1 MVEEAELPA
10 REHAA
15 LCEGEGGEEPR
26 GAAVDLAVDVEGLLV
41 ALDSPPEQVHELR
54 EAHGRGLGSGIP
66 APGLREGGRG
76 AARALLRKLPRHR
89 VQHVRQVGL
98 QVLQAHRA
106 ALCCPP
112 ERPPQRVGVARV
124 PHPAQAGAE
133 HAERD
138 PLGAQ
143 LVRGDG
149 HPPAPRGVAEA
160 VGEERSE
167 TVNVPAEAVVV
178 EACGLLR
185 PPLARLPG
193 RLALPLLEVRGHA
206 RPRTARQRLLPDL
219 LPGCAGRAAGAA
231 HAAVPPWSQ
240 HRKTAGA
247 ERLLRLIRR
256 QGQRGLTHSQ
266 VLRPRA
272 LQLLRRAR
280 DPGQAEVEVHGR
292 APPARKRQGG
302 RAGGQANGPR

>member
-1 MVEEAELPA
+1 MDLAAQVGAVHVTPDLPA
-10 REHAA
+10 QH
-15 LCEGEGGEEPR
+15 
-26 GAAVDLAVDVEGLLV
+26 
-41 ALDSPPEQVHELR
+41 LR
-54 EAHGRGLGSGIP
+54 ELLEAHAGGLAAGPP
-66 APGLREGGRG
+66 APGLLEGARG
-76 AARALLRKLPRHR
+76 APGAPLRQLPRHQ

-98 QVLQAHRA
+98 QVLEAHGLGA
-106 ALCCPP
+106 ARPLP
-112 ERPPQRVGVARV
+112 ERPPKRADVARV
-124 PHPAQAGAE
+124 SYLVAGGAE
-133 HAERD
+133 EVERD
-138 PLGAQ
+138 PLRPS
-143 LVRGDG
+143 LVGGDG
-149 HPPAPRGVAEA
+149 DPPAPRRVAEA